1 MSDGH
6 ISPMS
11 EQELAELIEAAQR
24 VRQSHASTPADAR
37 QLLKDEGVLAENGE
51 LSERYKPAAA

>member
-1 MSDGH
+1 
-6 ISPMS
+6 MS
-11 EQELAELIEAAQR
+11 EQELAELIEAAKR

-51 LSERYKPAAA
+51 LSERYKPAA